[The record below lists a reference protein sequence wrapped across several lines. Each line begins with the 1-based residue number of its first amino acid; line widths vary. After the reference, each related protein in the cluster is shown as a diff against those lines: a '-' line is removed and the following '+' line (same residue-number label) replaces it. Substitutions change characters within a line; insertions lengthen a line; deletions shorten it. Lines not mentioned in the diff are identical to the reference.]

1 MAVRKHPRN
10 KEKSV
15 KVPGMMTRFSW
26 SRLRKRL
33 SGTGT
38 ACEWKKLKQGGTG
51 CSLPAQ
57 QSTGCVSECC
67 CLTSGVCGDVVIPS
81 ALRGRTPA
89 LPSALLRC
97 LPAADPSEEGE
108 KQAAA
113 VEAGRDG
120 FCLGDDQ
127 ALICCSSLPDLR
139 KAISVFLKLS
149 NFWPC
154 SISTRTDLRHL

>member
-97 LPAADPSEEGE
+97 LPAAEHSSEGSPATALCHPSGGR
-108 KQAAA
+108 
-113 VEAGRDG
+113 EAGGGRWSRQG
-120 FCLGDDQ
+120 WVLLRGWSGTHLLQFSARSPQ
-127 ALICCSSLPDLR
+127 SYIC
-139 KAISVFLKLS
+139 VLK
-149 NFWPC
+149 
-154 SISTRTDLRHL
+154 TK